1 MFMPDAI
8 LLPIAV
14 TGENILTITAEKVTL
29 FDQSIQLLAANMLA
43 TMTAANG
50 VGIAAPQ
57 VFSTI
62 AMFIMASRPNERYPT
77 APTMTPIVVINP
89 TILAASELM
98 ESADEGCLSIPGQRI
113 NIWRHADIKV
123 QYQQLNGNLVTQ
135 NLTGFIARIFQHE
148 FDHLQGITLLERS
161 LMSEQTKQNAYI

>member
-1 MFMPDAI
+1 MSAAV

-14 TGENILTITAEKVTL
+14 TGDNILALKAEKVTS
-29 FDQSIQLLAANMLA
+29 FDESIQLLAANMQA

-57 VFSTI
+57 VFSTA
-62 AMFIMASRPNERYPT
+62 AMFIMASKPNERYPT
-77 APTMTPIVVINP
+77 APAMTPIVVINP

-161 LMSEQTKQNAYI
+161 VMDEQTQQELHA

>member
-1 MFMPDAI
+1 MSDAV
-8 LLPIAV
+8 LLPIAI
-14 TGENILTITAEKVTL
+14 TGDNILTLQAKKVTL
-29 FDQSIQLLAANMLA
+29 FDESIQLLATNMLA
-43 TMTAANG
+43 TMIAANG

-57 VFSTI
+57 VFSTV
-62 AMFIMASRPNERYPT
+62 AMFIMASRPNERYPA

-89 TILAASELM
+89 TIIAASELM
-98 ESADEGCLSIPGQRI
+98 ESAAEGCLSIPGQRI

-123 QYQQLNGNLVTQ
+123 QYQQLDGSLVIQ

-161 LMSEQTKQNAYI
+161 LMSEQTKQNMYI

>member
-1 MFMPDAI
+1 MSEAV
-8 LLPIAV
+8 LLPIAT
-14 TGENILTITAEKVTL
+14 TGEKILTQQAKKVTL
-29 FDQSIQLLAANMLA
+29 FDESIQLLAANMLA
-43 TMTAANG
+43 TMTKANG

-57 VFSTI
+57 VFSTA
-62 AMFIMASRPNERYPT
+62 AMFIMASKPNERYPA
-77 APTMTPIVVINP
+77 APVMTPVIVINP
-89 TILAASELM
+89 TILAVSELM
-98 ESADEGCLSIPGQRI
+98 EPADEGCLSIPGQRI

-161 LMSEQTKQNAYI
+161 QMSEQTKQNT